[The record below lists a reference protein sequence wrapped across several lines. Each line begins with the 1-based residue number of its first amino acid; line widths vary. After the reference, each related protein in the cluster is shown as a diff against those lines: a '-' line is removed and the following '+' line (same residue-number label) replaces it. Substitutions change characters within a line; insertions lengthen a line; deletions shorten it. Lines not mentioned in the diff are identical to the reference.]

1 MSGTNFAYLK
11 WKEGRLKNLGKL
23 LSTVFEEKVGDLNV
37 GDVSSILPFLLNWI
51 PFPIFVKMF
60 SKYYLLKLTCIVQLI
75 MHKHYVI
82 VFC

>member
-1 MSGTNFAYLK
+1 MSGTFTYLK
-11 WKEGRLKNLGKL
+11 WEEGQLMNLGKL

-37 GDVSSILPFLLNWI
+37 GDVSSILSYLLNWI

-75 MHKHYVI
+75 MHTNYVI

>member
-1 MSGTNFAYLK
+1 MSGTFTYSK
-11 WKEGRLKNLGKL
+11 WKEGQLMNLGKL

-37 GDVSSILPFLLNWI
+37 GDVSYILSYLLNWI

-75 MHKHYVI
+75 MHTNYVI

>member
-1 MSGTNFAYLK
+1 MSGTFTYSN
-11 WKEGRLKNLGKL
+11 WKEGQLMNLGKL

-37 GDVSSILPFLLNWI
+37 GDVSYILSYLLNWI
-51 PFPIFVKMF
+51 HFPIFVKMF

-75 MHKHYVI
+75 MHKNYVI